1 MTSTAPEQT
10 RQGKTR
16 GQRQE
21 NAGGGDRP
29 SANRTKP
36 LLILLLSG
44 IVIALGS
51 VGSPRPATA
60 DQAPQSEPT
69 VEERFAAGI
78 AWQESIREYK
88 DALLTAAHA
97 DAGYAGAEL
106 DPARHSMTLFG
117 VGEPSAELETLMKEA
132 PANLAIT
139 WTRAPYNEEQLD
151 DAVAAA
157 MQQPGAM
164 AADIRADFSG
174 VNARALPT
182 STSARAAGL
191 PSRIG
196 ADDVPV
202 EWTIIDQPPAVPAQD
217 TRQSGPPPFLAG
229 SMIRRTDGIH
239 TQCTTG
245 PAVVTPAGNRIM
257 LTAHHCTGGKLAG
270 GVVGQTWQ
278 LNSSRHTV
286 GKSMSSPS
294 SQQWDVQ
301 GIDGGGVDQYS
312 RRKFWAGGTSGVALE
327 FVGGAGE
334 LVNGEQVVISGAFS
348 GGQLAEVE
356 NADAAFRFCRDNDN
370 SFCDSHG
377 HFVYVADY
385 NHDGT
390 AIGGGGD
397 SGAVVFQ
404 GNRLAGVYSAYDPNF
419 AEPCEGIGGGRECS
433 SRGYFSPWWRFKQTT
448 AGGLE
453 LP

>member
-1 MTSTAPEQT
+1 M
-10 RQGKTR
+10 
-16 GQRQE
+16 
-21 NAGGGDRP
+21 
-29 SANRTKP
+29 NRTKVLA
-36 LLILLLSG
+36 LLAAG
-44 IVIALGS
+44 GVALGL
-51 VGSPRPATA
+51 GALAPQPATA
-60 DQAPQSEPT
+60 ELSTERPPLT

-88 DALLTAAHA
+88 DSLLQIAHA

-106 DPARHSMTLFG
+106 DPAQHSMTLFG
-117 VGEPSAELETLMKEA
+117 VGDPSTDLQHVIDEA
-132 PANLAIT
+132 PDNIT
-139 WTRAPYNEEQLD
+139 VAWSQAPYNEEQLGE
-151 DAVAAA
+151 AAAGA

-164 AADIRADFSG
+164 TAHIRTDFTGIDAA
-174 VNARALPT
+174 ALPASET
-182 STSARAAGL
+182 GQAARLPARVGTAG
-191 PSRIG
+191 
-196 ADDVPV
+196 VPV
-202 EWTIIDQPPAVPAQD
+202 AWTTIDQPAAVPAQD

-229 SMIRRTDGIH
+229 SMVRRTDGIH

-257 LTAHHCTGGKLAG
+257 LTAHHCTGGALAG

-278 LNSSRHTV
+278 LNSSRNTV
-286 GKSMSSPS
+286 GRSMSSPS

-312 RRKFWAGGTSGVALE
+312 RRKFWAGSTGGVELE

-334 LVNGEQVVISGAFS
+334 LVNGEQVVISGSFS

-356 NADAAFRFCRDNDN
+356 NADAAFRFCRDNNN

-404 GNRLAGVYSAYDPNF
+404 GNRLAGVYSAYDANYL
-419 AEPCEGIGGGRECS
+419 EPCEGIGGGRECS

>member
-1 MTSTAPEQT
+1 VNRTQVLALLA
-10 RQGKTR
+10 
-16 GQRQE
+16 
-21 NAGGGDRP
+21 AGGAVLG
-29 SANRTKP
+29 
-36 LLILLLSG
+36 LG
-44 IVIALGS
+44 ALA
-51 VGSPRPATA
+51 PQPATA
-60 DQAPQSEPT
+60 DQIAQHEPTT

-88 DALLTAAHA
+88 DSLLEVAHA
-97 DAGYAGAEL
+97 DVGYAGAEL
-106 DPARHSMTLFG
+106 DPAQHAMTLFG
-117 VGEPSAELETLMKEA
+117 VGNASADLQHVIDEA
-132 PANLAIT
+132 PDNIT
-139 WTRAPYNEEQLD
+139 VTWGQAPYNEEQLD
-151 DAVAAA
+151 EAATVA

-164 AADIRADFSG
+164 SAHIRTDFTG
-174 VNARALPT
+174 IDATVMPT
-182 STSARAAGL
+182 SEAGAAAGPSARVGTAG
-191 PSRIG
+191 
-196 ADDVPV
+196 VPV
-202 EWTIIDQPPAVPAQD
+202 AWTAVDQPPAVAAQD

-239 TQCTTG
+239 SQCTTG

-257 LTAHHCTGGKLAG
+257 LTAHHCTGGDWSG
-270 GVVGQTWQ
+270 GVAGQIWQ

-286 GKSMSSPS
+286 GTSMSSPS

-312 RRKFWAGGTSGVALE
+312 RRKFWAGGTSGVELE

-334 LVNGEQVVISGAFS
+334 LVNGEQVVVSGSFS

-356 NADAAFRFCRDNDN
+356 NADVAFRFCRDNDN

-390 AIGGGGD
+390 AIGGEGD

-404 GNRLAGVYSAYDPNF
+404 GNRLAGVYSALDPNYP
-419 AEPCEGIGGGRECS
+419 ATCQGIGGRPCS
-433 SRGYFSPWWRFKQTT
+433 SRGYFSPWWRFKQNTG
-448 AGGLE
+448 GGLE